1 MSTNY
6 TDTTVPTTS
15 YTKESDP
22 TTSYSKE
29 SDPSTSYTKESDPS
43 TSYTKESPESE
54 RDYDPHGH
62 DLILIDTAGTLMEA
76 TGDFLMASNN
86 F

>member
-6 TDTTVPTTS
+6 TDVTVPTTSYTKESDPSTDYTKVSDPTTS

-22 TTSYSKE
+22 TTSYTDVE
-29 SDPSTSYTKESDPS
+29 
-43 TSYTKESPESE
+43 PEEE
-54 RDYDPHGH
+54 REYDPYGH
-62 DLILIDTAGTLMEA
+62 DLILIDTGGYEMEGVA
-76 TGDFLMASNN
+76 SKFMAANH

>member
-6 TDTTVPTTS
+6 TDVTVPTTS
-15 YTKESDP
+15 YT
-22 TTSYSKE
+22 KE

-43 TSYTKESPESE
+43 TSYTKEGDPSTSYTKETPENE
-54 RDYDPHGH
+54 RDYDPFGH
-62 DLILIDTAGTLMEA
+62 DLILIDTGGYLMESV
-76 TGDFLMASNN
+76 GDDYIAANN